1 MTLFICAL
9 GSLIVVWALAFLR
22 APGIIWTVAFAAGL
36 IHATVSVNVEASGIY
51 WVWGFFLLAAII
63 LNVPFLRRIFLTN
76 AILALYRKLMPRMSR
91 TEQEALEAGTVWWD
105 AELFTGRP
113 NWEDLLRYPT
123 PTLSKEEQAF
133 LEGPVEELC
142 RMLDDWKI
150 NEEFHDLPPEV
161 WQFMKT
167 QGFFGMIIL
176 KKYGGLEFSALAHST
191 VVMKIASRSITAAVT
206 VMVPNSLGPGE
217 LLHHYGTDEQ
227 KNYYLP
233 RLARGEEIPC
243 FALTSLNAGS
253 DAASMT
259 DSGVVCKGRF
269 NDQSDVL
276 GIRLN
281 WSKRYITLGPVATLL
296 GLAFKLYDP
305 DHLLGDQEEYGI
317 TVALIPTHLPGI
329 EIGRRHVPANVSFQN
344 GPNMGR
350 DVFVPL
356 DFIIGGVKQ
365 AGSGWSMLMESLA
378 AGRSISLPALSTGA
392 SKLASRAT
400 GAYARIRRQF
410 KLPIGRFEGIEEA
423 LARIAGLTYINDAAR
438 IMTAGAVDRG
448 EKPSVLS
455 AIVKY
460 HLTEQMRQVVNDAM
474 DIQGGS
480 GISLGPRNF
489 MGRVYQAIPISIT
502 VEGANILTRNLIIF
516 GQGAIRCHPYVLKEL
531 KAAKHPDRKKG
542 AREFDQAFW
551 GHIGFAISN
560 TARSLFHGL
569 THSYLA
575 SKPGAGPTRRYYQHL
590 TRMSAC
596 FAITADISMLV
607 LGSALKKRE
616 LLSAR
621 LGDVLSHLYLASAT
635 LRHFEEQGR
644 KKEDLPLLQ
653 WSLEYSLMKIQEALD
668 RLIQNFPNRLAAGL
682 VRVLVFPIGRPYKEP
697 SDRLAQKVAGLLLE
711 PSATRDRLTSGIFLP
726 ADVNESTGRLDLAL
740 QKVCQAEPLE
750 KKLALA
756 VRSGK
761 IKSIDEESLLRNGLS
776 EGVITEQEGALIREA
791 DRLRREVLT
800 VDDFSPEELVK
811 RVFHHAVAYEGLK
824 QSR

>member
-1 MTLFICAL
+1 MGFMTWI
-9 GSLIVVWALAFLR
+9 
-22 APGIIWTVAFAAGL
+22 FAAGFV
-36 IHATVSVNVEASGIY
+36 A
-51 WVWGFFLLAAII
+51 FLLAFFRASGLLWTAAIGAGIAVCMISSPEPGLNSPVIWGLFILVASI
-63 LNVPFLRRIFLTN
+63 LNVPFLRRMLLTN
-76 AILALYRKLMPRMSR
+76 HILRLYKKLMPSISQ

-105 AELFTGRP
+105 GELFTGRP
-113 NWEDLLRYPT
+113 NWEKLLSIPPPALT
-123 PTLSKEEQAF
+123 VEEQAF
-133 LEGPVEELC
+133 IEGPVEELC

-150 NEEFHDLPPEV
+150 NEELRDLPPEV
-161 WQFMKT
+161 WQFMKDR
-167 QGFFGMIIL
+167 GFFGMIIL
-176 KKYGGLEFSALAHST
+176 KKYGGLEFSALAHSS
-191 VVMKIASRSITAAVT
+191 VVMKIASRSISAAVT

-217 LLHHYGTDEQ
+217 LLHLYGTDEQ
-227 KNYYLP
+227 KNTYLP

-259 DSGVVCKGRF
+259 DSGVVCKGQF
-269 NDQSDVL
+269 QGQSDGL

-305 DHLLGDQEEYGI
+305 DHLIGDQEELGI
-317 TVALIPTHLPGI
+317 TLALIPTHLPGI

-344 GPNMGR
+344 GPNSGR

-356 DFIIGGVKQ
+356 NFIIGGVKQ
-365 AGSGWSMLMESLA
+365 AGSGWAMLMECLA

-423 LARIAGLTYINDAAR
+423 LARIAGFTYINDAAR
-438 IMTAGAVDRG
+438 IMTAGALDQG
-448 EKPSVLS
+448 EKPSVPS

-460 HLTEQMRQVVNDAM
+460 HLTERMRQVVNDAM

-531 KAAKHPDRKKG
+531 NAAKHPDRTKG
-542 AREFDQAFW
+542 SSDFDQAFF
-551 GHIGFAISN
+551 GHIRFSLSN
-560 TARSLFHGL
+560 VARSLFHGL

-575 SKPGAGPTRRYYQHL
+575 SSPSRGPIRRYYQHL

-596 FAITADISMLV
+596 FAMSADISMLV

-616 LLSAR
+616 QLSAR
-621 LGDVLSHLYLASAT
+621 LGDVLSHLYLASAA
-635 LRHFEEQGR
+635 LKRFEDQGR
-644 KKEDLPLLQ
+644 QEQDLPLLQ
-653 WSLEYSLMKIQEALD
+653 WSLDYSLMKIQEALD
-668 RLIQNFPNRLAAGL
+668 RLIRNFPNRLAAAL
-682 VRVLVFPIGRPYKEP
+682 IQILVFPFGKPYQGP
-697 SDRLAQKVAGLLLE
+697 SDRLGHQVASLLLE
-711 PSATRDRLTSGIFLP
+711 PSPTRDRLTAGIFLP
-726 ADVNESTGRLDLAL
+726 RDLNEPTGRLDLTL
-740 QKVCQAEPLE
+740 EKVCQSEPIE

-761 IKSIDEESLLRNGLS
+761 LKSIDEESLLREGIA
-776 EGVITEQEGALIREA
+776 EGVITQQEGDWVGEA
-791 DRLRREVLT
+791 GRLRREVLT
-800 VDDFSPEELVK
+800 VDDFSPEELAKKAFHPSSAYQDVK
-811 RVFHHAVAYEGLK
+811 
-824 QSR
+824 Q